1 MMQQNNNAC
10 ASTLTTSSRA
20 TTGRVVAS
28 ESRVQVVVR
37 TSSNYLRTGWLVAS
51 S

>member
-28 ESRVQVVVR
+28 SRVQVAVR